1 MLFVYIVYLL
11 GTFSCEYAAE
21 SIDGKKLADE
31 LKKIKKDIGVD
42 HMQEQFNNFQYDIKS
57 DTGTQLL
64 NKIQSSLETSLK
76 DLNDVLDNVNSKI
89 ISGTQDSQSTN
100 LHRCCDLQDSD
111 LTYLPEFQSKV
122 DRSKACVTTSPLAVN
137 NLKYPTDQISDVM
150 KTNYENNKN
159 VLWQHYSTTEGVSVI
174 YPATKWKHCQVF
186 DPRFKSSYAAAASP
200 TDKDVVL
207 VIDASA
213 SMSQPTGVMDKTKIV
228 LAKGA
233 ANNVLQTLKPNDRVG
248 IVRFDNSA
256 YTPKGGTYSSCYENQ
271 LAFATKENTDKL
283 KGYIFSIDAVRNSE
297 PNFENALLSAFK
309 YYNSSHEDVQL
320 DNREQIIL
328 FITDGIS
335 SSGNNPVQVISNEN
349 SKYGNKIAIF
359 TYLLGQDGS
368 AKTLLQSMANQ
379 DLHNAS
385 YGKKPIGRFEYFDQD
400 NQKFFPTKLATFYV
414 HLPTGSQAGQSTYT
428 VPYVDPFSG
437 VGLITSLCRRVQ
449 MSIGLHGVMCTDVK
463 ISKLLTEIEYFSED
477 EFTYAFMIDGTGRT
491 LMHPLLPNA
500 AFVKST
506 EDPVLVDIGVFERGD
521 AAKSVIESM
530 KSGGTGSKS
539 FTKFFTKPRGKLVN
553 DGSSD
558 TSRQAHFFWG
568 SILKSNFSVCVVFV
582 NESYAE
588 ISESKLPSDTNID
601 MVFMYHNRSLLT
613 DNFPDCKF
621 YKRRVTLDRS
631 CVKFSQAA
639 FENPFQYLDRD
650 ETAEDVSKYQG
661 FLTKKNE
668 INPGF
673 KSTLR
678 SSVWATYKAEEFWK
692 SNKARYVAWRYIAT
706 KAGLIRIYPGVN
718 LLKSY
723 DHEKRG
729 WWRQAMAH
737 PGSMFVTTP
746 YVDAWGSGI
755 VLTFVHTIQKKG
767 SNIVTA
773 ASAAD
778 FPLEYFNWFITS
790 VYPSCG
796 SNSDGY
802 SCIIIDDS
810 GFVVMHPRLKETS
823 DENAFKEP
831 NHITV
836 EEPEIANVLRSQ
848 GVLNPKSC
856 QDYSTNKELTSYRVT
871 LPTIMSSGLDFAKTS
886 NTFELR
892 PITETNL
899 FIIRKKS
906 KPNVPLTC
914 TCDDSK
920 SPDVVECKS
929 NCNCLCHKPIIYDV
943 CANSYSTESAP
954 FPCSARLPDT
964 SGVSEPDVTD
974 GLGACYIPT
983 CHLKSGDQDCFSE
996 AECSWCKY
1004 TDTSQQIETPCCRL
1018 KEECTF
1024 GKTKSSTRDTCAPLP
1039 ATPGGS
1045 DKSSGGAD
1053 TSTIGGII
1061 GGSIVF
1067 GILLTLIIIFGRK
1080 YFRSKYPNDDVDPY
1094 LDAVP
1099 GHELRQYTEKEEL
1112 SSAESLPPP
1121 YKMQPE
1127 VNQNFYCDSAS

>member
-11 GTFSCEYAAE
+11 GTFSCGYAAE

-64 NKIQSSLETSLK
+64 NKIQSSLETSLN
-76 DLNDVLDNVNSKI
+76 DLNDVLDNVNSQI

-122 DRSKACVTTSPLAVN
+122 DRSKACVTISPLSAN

-174 YPATKWKHCQVF
+174 YPATKWEHCQVF

-248 IVRFDNSA
+248 IVRFDNNA
-256 YTPKGGTYSSCYENQ
+256 YTPTGGTYSSCYENQ

-283 KGYIFSIDAVRNSE
+283 KGYIFSIEAVGNSE

-320 DNREQIIL
+320 ANREQIIL

-359 TYLLGQDGS
+359 TYLLGQEES
-368 AKTLLQSMANQ
+368 AKTQLKSMANQ

-385 YGKKPIGRFEYFDQD
+385 YGPKAIGHFDYFDQV
-400 NQKFFPTKLATFYV
+400 NQKFFQLNW
-414 HLPTGSQAGQSTYT
+414 
-428 VPYVDPFSG
+428 
-437 VGLITSLCRRVQ
+437 
-449 MSIGLHGVMCTDVK
+449 LH
-463 ISKLLTEIEYFSED
+463 
-477 EFTYAFMIDGTGRT
+477 FMYIYQQVV
-491 LMHPLLPNA
+491 N
-500 AFVKST
+500 
-506 EDPVLVDIGVFERGD
+506 
-521 AAKSVIESM
+521 
-530 KSGGTGSKS
+530 GGTGSKS
-539 FTKFFTKPRGKLVN
+539 FSKFFTKPRGKLVN

-568 SILKSNFSVCVVFV
+568 SISRSNFSVCVVFV
-582 NESYAE
+582 NESYEE
-588 ISESKLPSDTNID
+588 ISESKFQLSDMD
-601 MVFMYHNRSLLT
+601 KDKVFMYHNRSLLN
-613 DNFPDCKF
+613 DDFRDCKF

-650 ETAEDVSKYQG
+650 ETAAD
-661 FLTKKNE
+661 
-668 INPGF
+668 
-673 KSTLR
+673 STLKT
-678 SSVWATYKAEEFWK
+678 SVWATYKAEEFWK

-755 VLTFVHTIQKKG
+755 VLTFVHTIHKKG

-796 SNSDGY
+796 DNSDY

-810 GFVVMHPRLKETS
+810 GFVVMHPRLKETT

-831 NHITV
+831 KHITV
-836 EEPEIANVLRSQ
+836 EEPRIANILRSQ
-848 GVLNPKSC
+848 GVLIQKSC
-856 QDYSTNKELTSYRVT
+856 QDYSTNKELSSYRVT
-871 LPTIMSSGLDFAKTS
+871 LPTFSGLELTDTGA
-886 NTFELR
+886 TFELR

-899 FIIRKKS
+899 FIIRIKS
-906 KPNVPLTC
+906 EPSQELPC

-920 SPDVVECKS
+920 SPDVVECKT

-943 CANSYSTESAP
+943 CANSYDTKSAP

-964 SGVSEPDVTD
+964 SGVSEPDDTD
-974 GLGACYIPT
+974 GLNACYIPT
-983 CHLKSGDQDCFSE
+983 CHSQLKM
-996 AECSWCKY
+996 
-1004 TDTSQQIETPCCRL
+1004 TPL
-1018 KEECTF
+1018 PT
-1024 GKTKSSTRDTCAPLP
+1024 TPDKSSDGA
-1039 ATPGGS
+1039 

-1053 TSTIGGII
+1053 ANLSFV
-1061 GGSIVF
+1061 SIATETGTESNGNVLSLSNNNVNVYKS
-1067 GILLTLIIIFGRK
+1067 IEVPIFYRIELHVENK
-1080 YFRSKYPNDDVDPY
+1080 RHY
-1094 LDAVP
+1094 LV
-1099 GHELRQYTEKEEL
+1099 
-1112 SSAESLPPP
+1112 
-1121 YKMQPE
+1121 
-1127 VNQNFYCDSAS
+1127 